1 MGCSATVQ
9 LNVRCPS
16 TLHPVHTFS
25 VHLQWSVQICV
36 KIATMSALQ
45 DPVDGSPAVLVKRYN
60 ITHQKELEI
69 QLLNQQEALQR
80 CVALLEFG
88 PC

>member
-1 MGCSATVQ
+1 M
-9 LNVRCPS
+9 
-16 TLHPVHTFS
+16 
-25 VHLQWSVQICV
+25 I
-36 KIATMSALQ
+36 ALQ

-80 CVALLEFG
+80 CVSLLEL
-88 PC
+88 PDANMLE